1 MIKRLE
7 TCVNNPLVLDV
18 SIYHKSIHLSYYA
31 FHSNLSTH
39 HKTYK
44 YFIDNFDEQID
55 RCDDNIKSLTKINSF
70 FRALNIHFDST
81 RELVVLCKTPSLTKE
96 RGNGRL
102 VNFPLRIKSRDWHWR
117 KAGFRSI
124 VHHAGYP
131 AKYTVDTLVSME
143 SRSSARAK

>member
-1 MIKRLE
+1 M
-7 TCVNNPLVLDV
+7 NN
-18 SIYHKSIHLSYYA
+18 
-31 FHSNLSTH
+31 
-39 HKTYK
+39 
-44 YFIDNFDEQID
+44 
-55 RCDDNIKSLTKINSF
+55 RCDDKIKSLTKINSF
-70 FRALNIHFDST
+70 LRALNIHFDST
-81 RELVVLCKTPSLTKE
+81 RELVLCKTPSLTKE

-102 VNFPLRIKSRDWHWR
+102 VNFPLRIKSRDWR